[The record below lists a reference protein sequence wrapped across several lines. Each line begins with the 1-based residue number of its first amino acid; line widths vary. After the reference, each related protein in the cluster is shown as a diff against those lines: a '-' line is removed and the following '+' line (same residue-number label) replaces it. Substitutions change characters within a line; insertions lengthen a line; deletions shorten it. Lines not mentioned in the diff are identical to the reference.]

1 MLLFLAQLYTSTMI
15 SPYSA
20 FRSGRSHFLS
30 YLFLLKVSPLKKSQD
45 RYGICQ
51 MATVIKKIEVSR
63 KVSTTNFD
71 REKSDPYLADL
82 ADWKRHSDFVL
93 HFFISLWKTCDE
105 KTPVTVAGQL
115 WILTKFPARLAAC
128 ILFYVYYFLLYY
140 PPIFNASIIF
150 CFFYKRFFSFY
161 R

>member
-1 MLLFLAQLYTSTMI
+1 MI
-15 SPYSA
+15 PPHSA
-20 FRSGRSHFLS
+20 FRSSRSHFLS

-63 KVSTTNFD
+63 KVSTINFD
-71 REKSDPYLADL
+71 REKSDPYLADPCGFQKISGTPASFFAFVSLCESL
-82 ADWKRHSDFVL
+82 AIQKLPLRLQDSFGFSPNSPLALRPI
-93 HFFISLWKTCDE
+93 FFFMLI
-105 KTPVTVAGQL
+105 
-115 WILTKFPARLAAC
+115 I
-128 ILFYVYYFLLYY
+128 FLLYY